1 MRVEYHPA
9 IEGELRDIVAY
20 YNRCSEGLGDDF
32 LSDFERQILRIL
44 SRPMHWRVV
53 EFDIRRALM
62 MRFPYC
68 IYFRVVNEDLL
79 RVTVVK
85 HQRRHPG
92 FGKERE

>member
-1 MRVEYHPA
+1 M
-9 IEGELRDIVAY
+9 IEEELRNIIEY
-20 YNRCSEGLGDDF
+20 YNRCSAGLGDDF

-92 FGKERE
+92 FGRERE